1 MTIKEFQ
8 YRYLIQSKDIFRGP
22 CKSYNGAI
30 ERNQMS
36 SFYSSFLSSGN
47 SITAA
52 TGMSQATEAMAKGPA
67 PIKDN
72 KAVTA
77 GIPNTTSMLTRLLE
91 LSWFKTLVRFV
102 FSSIE
107 VVCNAFEFVE
117 DAGRG
122 GIVTSILATSA
133 NIIDGLNVGL

>member
-1 MTIKEFQ
+1 
-8 YRYLIQSKDIFRGP
+8 
-22 CKSYNGAI
+22 
-30 ERNQMS
+30 
-36 SFYSSFLSSGN
+36 
-47 SITAA
+47 
-52 TGMSQATEAMAKGPA
+52 MSQATEAMAKGPA

-122 GIVTSILATSA
+122 GIVTSILAISA
-133 NIIDGLNVGL
+133 NIIEGLNVGLYLTIGAKVGLVDMPVGLMGQTVLLVSEYVVMVVRLVVLR